1 MVVVSSIL
9 NRPPQT
15 TSLSGS
21 CPRGVSFV
29 AVLLATADE
38 STGSTSSFPAA
49 ILPGLVLDKQ

>member
-9 NRPPQT
+9 NRSPQM
-15 TSLSGS
+15 TSLNGS
-21 CPRGVSFV
+21 CQRGVSFV